1 MQGSLKK
8 KMKYPVILLS
18 YYLASFPLRLKDF
31 EYRPGRLEKWF
42 TPITAAAAAK
52 AAAKAAAER
61 GGLWADNP
69 LSNQSG

>member
-1 MQGSLKK
+1 MQESLKK
-8 KMKYPVILLS
+8 KMKYPIILLS

-42 TPITAAAAAK
+42 THITAAA

-61 GGLWADNP
+61 GGLWAENP
-69 LSNQSG
+69 VSSQSG